1 MVVSEEGLA
10 LRAGDV
16 RAAELLETHLARV
29 LRTLESERATGVL
42 DVDAGGIRTTF
53 YLREGAIVFAESGTV
68 GETLGRV
75 LVTRGVITDAQY
87 RQILRRMTDALV
99 HDELMRFGEVAIEL
113 GILSPDRVSEGLR
126 AQMRARVVRCLQLD
140 QARWIFREDLDA
152 VASVARF
159 ALPLPA
165 VLLESLAEPQEAA
178 RWAWRLASHAELGV
192 VLAAPPSEI
201 ATRLGLGP
209 AELRIVRALEGH
221 PRVGEV
227 LVPDAPDLEPRAA
240 ILATLLLLELAEL
253 RTITSITQQRAPSP
267 EPVSTEVLRP
277 ASDDVAARA
286 SGAAARLREE
296 VERRRNAGP
305 TTRRDE
311 TRTRLSAEERYA
323 EGRRWLREGKPQL
336 ALRELRAAAEQMPD
350 ANEYRL
356 AEAFA
361 DWLCA
366 DDDIVR
372 AAAHDLL
379 AHWITQTLK
388 ADRRNALGHYAQG
401 RIFAAAGDHAQALKA
416 FTIASKLDPSDVEAT
431 RWVRITKQRAGAAK

>member
-1 MVVSEEGLA
+1 MSEEGVA

-16 RAAELLETHLARV
+16 RSAELLETHLARV
-29 LRTLESERATGVL
+29 LRVLEAERATGVL
-42 DVDAGGIRTTF
+42 DVDAGGLRTTF

-113 GILSPDRVSEGLR
+113 GILSPDQVSDGLR
-126 AQMRARVVRCLQLD
+126 AQMRMRVVRCLQLD
-140 QARWIFREDLDA
+140 QARWIFRDDADA

-159 ALPLPA
+159 AVQLPA
-165 VLLESLAEPQEAA
+165 VLLEALSEPQEAA
-178 RWAWRLASHAELGV
+178 RWAMRLAAHGELAI

-201 ATRLGLGP
+201 ATRLGVGP
-209 AELRIVRALEGH
+209 AELRIVRALDGH
-221 PRVGEV
+221 QRVAAV

-240 ILATLLLLELAEL
+240 ILATLLLLDLAEL
-253 RTITSITQQRAPSP
+253 RTITSVTQQRPQRAP
-267 EPVSTEVLRP
+267 EPASAEVIRP
-277 ASDDVAARA
+277 ATDDVAARA
-286 SGAAARLREE
+286 SGAAARLRDE
-296 VERRRNAGP
+296 VERRRHAAP
-305 TTRRDE
+305 TARREE

-336 ALRELRAAAEQMPD
+336 AQRELRAAAEAMPD

-366 DDDIVR
+366 DDDVLR
-372 AAAHDLL
+372 AAAHDVLT
-379 AHWITQTLK
+379 HWITQTLK

-416 FTIASKLDPSDVEAT
+416 FTIASKLDPSDVEAA
-431 RWVRITKQRAGAAK
+431 RWVRVTKQRAGAR